1 MQSHNPISQLFVED
15 IRLSMLQYI
24 IQGDATISHWTYAE
38 QVSVIDCGTDSLM
51 VRSCHSGI

>member
-1 MQSHNPISQLFVED
+1 
-15 IRLSMLQYI
+15 MLQYI